1 MKSGIVSP
9 DFLFTF
15 GFTIRKHTCNI
26 SISEIAI
33 SNLFRK
39 SKVDYS
45 SNHQRALLE
54 LVTILYCSIALRL
67 LRPRYAIVIVKLD
80 ICRNRVNIGYS

>member
-1 MKSGIVSP
+1 MKLGIVFP

-45 SNHQRALLE
+45 SNHQCVIR
-54 LVTILYCSIALRL
+54 VSYDIILFNCSKAFGPKLRHCYCKARRML
-67 LRPRYAIVIVKLD
+67 
-80 ICRNRVNIGYS
+80 